1 MSIEVESQI
10 SGRIWKIETS
20 VGAAV
25 EEEDILLV
33 IESMKMEIPV
43 EAPEA
48 GRVTE
53 IRVQEGQPVE
63 EGDVLVILAGAN
75 S

>member
-1 MSIEVESQI
+1 MIT
-10 SGRIWKIETS
+10 GNIWKIETS
-20 VGAAV
+20 LGAEV
-25 EEEDILLV
+25 EEEDVLLI

-53 IRVQEGQPVE
+53 IRVQEGQSVE
-63 EGDVLVILAGAN
+63 EGDVLVVLAG
-75 S
+75 